1 MLYTHNLLRRY
12 RRAAGFSQRE
22 VARVLGLTRPASV
35 SRWECGER
43 IPTPGR
49 LLELS
54 CLYHRLVN
62 DLLLPDYLDARA
74 RVATRLQELDLHS
87 R

>member
-12 RRAAGFSQRE
+12 RRAAGLSQLD
-22 VARVLGLTRPASV
+22 VARVLGLERPASV

-43 IPTPGR
+43 TPTPAR

-62 DLLLPDYLDARA
+62 DLLLPDYLAARI
-74 RVATRLQELDLHS
+74 RIESRLRELNL

>member
-1 MLYTHNLLRRY
+1 MLYPHNLLRRY
-12 RRAAGFSQRE
+12 RRAAGLSQGQ
-22 VARVLGLTRPASV
+22 VARILGLARPASV

-43 IPTPGR
+43 TPTPGR

-54 CLYHRLVN
+54 CLYSRLVN
-62 DLLLPDYLDARA
+62 DLLLPDYLTTRTRVEAR
-74 RVATRLQELDLHS
+74 LKDLHLLG

>member
-12 RRAAGFSQRE
+12 RRAAGLSQRD
-22 VARVLGLTRPASV
+22 VARILGLERPASV

-62 DLLLPDYLDARA
+62 DLLLPEYLATRSRIDAR
-74 RVATRLQELDLHS
+74 LHELNLRS